1 MKRSKK
7 RSKGADKKTDSKP
20 PKRHVRLPDSGG
32 SDETPYVRRC
42 MSTELLQLLCLQRSL
57 LDVTDISSSRP
68 EETPPLKSS
77 EDTSS
82 SSNHRHPFVNISMW
96 SLSTK
101 GDGGEDCQERGPKD
115 KNRNPYFLDFVDL
128 YTKVKDFQATRCG
141 NQTEYEAIRS
151 VSLPSLKE
159 LPSFAHLLSKLTSYF
174 DEDIEEFCETK
185 VEDGLTDSSAPSY
198 IKAFFNGDRPQDHGF
213 GPIIP
218 NILSDDSKKSSLN
231 DFLSRISRDPD
242 RIGEDCFCNQSDLA
256 SRLQAGTSRRHD
268 QTKAFSKNKK
278 KSSKNKNREQ
288 STSHKKMRGRSSKSD
303 TYRKPYCNSD
313 RSKVSRHGG
322 KFQTSF
328 VKSLR
333 NNGKEHKKLL
343 ELFQLLFKKHKAR
356 ERLSVI
362 SKLPK
367 RKTLNSNQ
375 AKSKH
380 KSHTRSGQKTLER
393 KQGISS
399 SKNTNVNFDDDTTKT
414 SGQGTDTST
423 NNIEDYSQKSTCP
436 LNVQSNCSSPTGIC
450 NHPIPS
456 PRKHVMSESKN
467 ADKLQNEVFS
477 ENLVGYSGMTCSWDM
492 TRSKFHVECSRVRDS
507 SSTPTFQRDKD
518 EEKLYRNNFKNGSLS
533 NSVISPEST
542 FCEGSSNEERELD
555 MPLTFP
561 RRQSPELIKERYF
574 NCQPPKTNETSASER
589 FWANIMRTLRTPNIQ
604 RPVLAEFSKSK
615 LIPGPFSASLTDI
628 LKEKLPDLKLDGDVG
643 TPSYYNM
650 PSFHASLSSATSLPS
665 GLNGSLITNKHDDN
679 SAASEDRY
687 SIYCPGRKDSVMG
700 EKSLSSILTLKEEP
714 LPPAKYPSPVGTL
727 SSELFLDDYWTNN
740 LDTSTSYDSQM
751 NEDTF
756 QILESKF
763 QDADFSSKLT
773 ETLLQATTIR
783 DEASVQA
790 SICKPNTTSVCIQTS
805 DVFDRCVASTS
816 ISSLTKKSESNSSTL
831 MIVRQLTK
839 PHKLISV
846 PLSNAP
852 LIAQVSRHQKSP
864 ESKVRRSVRI
874 ISQRRV
880 KKVVRSPSPP
890 VETFRSKPLQEN
902 RIPDKPTEIAK
913 NLDPSATRARGNV
926 YLRSMILFGEKSNK
940 SPKLRKSRTKKLMDK
955 NAEIRM
961 KYFENRN
968 KNVSFRNSSNINQNF
983 RDGTARER
991 NSNSNRKMK
1000 VVDNGSSSTDEDVVD
1015 QPLLPI
1021 LDNPRPSQ
1029 RTDFSAN
1036 DRYSRFMNQGRF
1048 EEALEVTYEK
1058 DFSVDWE
1065 DPWSGERALVCA
1077 VVKSQHEIV
1086 ERLLELGSILD
1097 APDCNGR
1104 TAFLASAIQV
1114 DHRAAWLLLSHGLEI
1129 FCAAPL
1135 KVAHGRSK
1143 NITQFAK
1150 FLELAVLSGYNP
1162 GKELKWFET
1171 VLKSNSPVNDKDL
1184 VQSTL
1189 NLLSSC
1195 KQAPSLSMSCFVTIR
1210 RHLSKVNK
1218 GRSIAL
1224 SLRHLPLP
1232 KYLRSYLCMDDIM

>member
-7 RSKGADKKTDSKP
+7 RAKGDKKTDSKL

-57 LDVTDISSSRP
+57 LDVADISSSRQ
-68 EETPPLKSS
+68 EETPPLRSS

-101 GDGGEDCQERGPKD
+101 GDGVEDSQEMGLKE
-115 KNRNPYFLDFVDL
+115 KNPYFLDFVDL
-128 YTKVKDFQATRCG
+128 YTKVKDFQARRCG
-141 NQTEYEAIRS
+141 NQPEYEAIRS

-174 DEDIEEFCETK
+174 DEDIEEFCEAN
-185 VEDGLTDSSAPSY
+185 VEDGLHDSNAPSY

-242 RIGEDCFCNQSDLA
+242 RCGEDCFCNKSKDLA
-256 SRLQAGTSRRHD
+256 SRLQAGTSRRQD
-268 QTKAFSKNKK
+268 QTKASSKNKK
-278 KSSKNKNREQ
+278 KWPLKNKNQ
-288 STSHKKMRGRSSKSD
+288 SSPHKKMRGRSSKSD
-303 TYRKPYCNSD
+303 TYRKPYSNSD
-313 RSKVSRHGG
+313 RSKASRHDG

-328 VKSLR
+328 VKSLK
-333 NNGKEHKKLL
+333 NNGKEQKKLL

-375 AKSKH
+375 AKSKY
-380 KSHTRSGQKTLER
+380 KSHSRSGQKTLER

-399 SKNTNVNFDDDTTKT
+399 SKNRNVNFDDDTTKT
-414 SGQGTDTST
+414 SGQGTDSVDTGT
-423 NNIEDYSQKSTCP
+423 NNIEDSSQKSTSP
-436 LNVQSNCSSPTGIC
+436 LNLQSNCSSPTGIC
-450 NHPIPS
+450 KRPIPS
-456 PRKHVMSESKN
+456 PRKHVMDESKN
-467 ADKLQNEVFS
+467 AEKLQNEVFK

-518 EEKLYRNNFKNGSLS
+518 DEKLYRSNFKDGSLS

-555 MPLTFP
+555 LPLIFP
-561 RRQSPELIKERYF
+561 RRQSPELVKERYF
-574 NCQPPKTNETSASER
+574 NCHPPKTNETSASER
-589 FWANIMRTLRTPNIQ
+589 FWTDIMRTLRTPNKQ

-615 LIPGPFSASLTDI
+615 LIPGPFSASLTDL
-628 LKEKLPDLKLDGDVG
+628 LKEKLPDLKLDGDFG
-643 TPSYYNM
+643 TPSCYKM

-665 GLNGSLITNKHDDN
+665 GLNGSLISNKHDES
-679 SAASEDRY
+679 SAVSEDHY

-714 LPPAKYPSPVGTL
+714 LPPKYPSPGTL
-727 SSELFLDDYWTNN
+727 SSELFLDEYWTHN
-740 LDTSTSYDSQM
+740 LDTSTSFDSQM
-751 NEDTF
+751 NEDSLH
-756 QILESKF
+756 ILESKF
-763 QDADFSSKLT
+763 QDGDFSAKLT

-790 SICKPNTTSVCIQTS
+790 DMCKPNTTSVCIQTS

-816 ISSLTKKSESNSSTL
+816 ISSLTKKSDSNSSTL

-902 RIPDKPTEIAK
+902 LISDKPTEIAK
-913 NLDPSATRARGNV
+913 NLDSSATRTRGNV
-926 YLRSMILFGEKSNK
+926 YLRSMILFGDKSNK
-940 SPKLRKSRTKKLMDK
+940 SPKLRKTRTKKLVDK

-991 NSNSNRKMK
+991 NSNSNRKTK
-1000 VVDNGSSSTDEDVVD
+1000 LADNGSSSTDEDVMD
-1015 QPLLPI
+1015 QCLLPI
-1021 LDNPRPSQ
+1021 LNSCASPQ
-1029 RTDFSAN
+1029 QTNFNAN
-1036 DRYSRFMNQGRF
+1036 DRFSRFMNQGRF
-1048 EEALEVTYEK
+1048 EEALEITYEK

-1114 DHRAAWLLLSHGLEI
+1114 DHRTAWLLLSHGLEI

-1143 NITQFAK
+1143 DIVQFAK
-1150 FLELAVLSGYNP
+1150 FLELTILSGYNP
-1162 GKELKWFET
+1162 GKELKWFES
-1171 VLKSNSPVNDKDL
+1171 VLKSNSSSNDKEKL
-1184 VQSTL
+1184 IESTL

-1195 KQAPSLSMSCFVTIR
+1195 KQAHSLSMSCFISIR

-1218 GRSIAL
+1218 GRSIAQ